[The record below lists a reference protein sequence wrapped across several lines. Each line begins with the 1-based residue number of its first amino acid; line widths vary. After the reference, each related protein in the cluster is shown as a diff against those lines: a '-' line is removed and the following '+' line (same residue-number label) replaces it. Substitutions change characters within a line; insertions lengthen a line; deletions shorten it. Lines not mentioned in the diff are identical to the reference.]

1 MIMVEDFDSSVDS
14 RFVKDFL
21 NPYFSDLYKDI
32 SLRCL
37 TSAAIR
43 DKKLDRIALLE
54 YCNLPGIVNERLLK
68 LFEPNPEGLISES
81 NFSKVLSNIFASELD
96 TRMKLTFNM

>member
-1 MIMVEDFDSSVDS
+1 MDG

-21 NPYFSDLYKDI
+21 KPYFTDLYKDLT
-32 SLRCL
+32 LRCL
-37 TSAAIR
+37 TQPALR

-68 LFEPNPEGLISES
+68 LFEPNSEGLVSDVQ
-81 NFSKVLSNIFASELD
+81 FSKVLSNIFASDLD
-96 TRMKLTFNM
+96 TRMKLTFSM